1 MSEQRGPDACREGE
15 ARAGAKA
22 DAHVKY
28 PFPPVAPGLSW
39 VGTFPGLRAGVGVRG
54 ASGRMA
60 SRSRVSPGQVWETNQ
75 RCRGSKRA
83 CWRARAG
90 GRRMPQAGPW
100 PGRRLEPKV
109 KSKSLR
115 LAGSCSGFQ
124 HRWDKEPVPVT
135 SAFYSPET
143 SQGDGASDKGMPGV
157 GEERRLWSQQ
167 GRESVHLAHLQS
179 RTSTLTP
186 FPAGLCLGAARPVG
200 PQSQRRQ

>member
-143 SQGDGASDKGMPGV
+143 IHREMELVIRGCQEWGRRGASGV
-157 GEERRLWSQQ
+157 NRGENQCIWLIYR
-167 GRESVHLAHLQS
+167 
-179 RTSTLTP
+179 
-186 FPAGLCLGAARPVG
+186 AGLPR
-200 PQSQRRQ
+200 